1 MLQRGQQC
9 PESPEGSRD
18 SLLVVGRRWGTAQT
32 VGNSTE
38 RGESEVRGGSL
49 WFRQAAGFCHLIVWP
64 EYATS
69 LFRGCALI
77 YTLGGVQV
85 ID

>member
-38 RGESEVRGGSL
+38 RGESGVRGGSL
-49 WFRQAAGFCHLIVWP
+49 WFRQQGALPLNSVTRICYFPFPRLRFNLYPW
-64 EYATS
+64 
-69 LFRGCALI
+69 RGTG
-77 YTLGGVQV
+77 Y
-85 ID
+85 

>member
-9 PESPEGSRD
+9 PESPEGSRE
-18 SLLVVGRRWGTAQT
+18 SLWVVGRQWGTAR
-32 VGNSTE
+32 
-38 RGESEVRGGSL
+38 RGER
-49 WFRQAAGFCHLIVWP
+49 AGFGAARSGSGSGGLCHLIVWP